1 MRRFPGSATLYHSF
15 HFPETR
21 VPPAVLSRAEV
32 VARVMEVVR
41 RQGYDGASL
50 SELSRATGLGKS
62 SLYHH
67 FPDGKDDMVG
77 AVIGH
82 LETALEASVFAPL
95 RSPGPPAARLRA
107 MNGELE
113 GFYHDGREACVLA
126 ILGIGDASR
135 RFHPRVKKI
144 FRAWID
150 AIASALRD
158 AGLPR
163 PEAQARAEDALV
175 RIEGALVLAR
185 SLGEPA
191 IFGRTLKALPDELL
205 RR

>member
-1 MRRFPGSATLYHSF
+1 MG
-15 HFPETR
+15 
-21 VPPAVLSRAEV
+21 
-32 VARVMEVVR
+32 VVR

-50 SELSRATGLGKS
+50 SELSKATGLGKS

-82 LETALEASVFAPL
+82 LETALEATVFAPL
-95 RSPGPPAARLRA
+95 RSPGPPAGRLRA
-107 MNGELE
+107 MNDQLAA
-113 GFYHDGREACVLA
+113 FYRDGREACVLA
-126 ILGIGDASR
+126 SLGIGDSSR
-135 RFHPRVKKI
+135 RFHPRVRKL

-158 AGLPR
+158 AGLAR
-163 PEAQARAEDALV
+163 PVAQARAEDAIV

-185 SLGEPA
+185 SLGEPE
-191 IFGRTLKALPDELL
+191 IFGRTLRALPDELL

>member
-1 MRRFPGSATLYHSF
+1 VPAAIL
-15 HFPETR
+15 TR
-21 VPPAVLSRAEV
+21 EEV

-50 SELSRATGLGKS
+50 SQLSKATGLGKS

-67 FPDGKDDMVG
+67 FPEGKDDMVG
-77 AVIGH
+77 AVIAH
-82 LETALEASVFAPL
+82 LETALEGSLFAPL
-95 RSPGPPAARLRA
+95 RAPGPPVVRLRA
-107 MNGELE
+107 MTGELAR
-113 GFYHDGREACVLA
+113 FYDDGREACVLA
-126 ILGIGDASR
+126 ILGIGDSSR
-135 RFHPRVKKI
+135 RFHPRVKRI

-150 AIASALRD
+150 AIATALRD
-158 AGLPR
+158 EGLSR
-163 PEAQARAEDALV
+163 AVAQARAEDALV

>member
-1 MRRFPGSATLYHSF
+1 M
-15 HFPETR
+15 
-21 VPPAVLSRAEV
+21 PPAVLTREEV
-32 VARVMEVVR
+32 VARVMAVVR
-41 RQGYDGASL
+41 QRGYDGASL
-50 SELSRATGLGKS
+50 SELSKATGLGKS

-82 LETALEASVFAPL
+82 LEASLETAVFAPL
-95 RSPGPPAARLRA
+95 RSAGQPAARLQA
-107 MNGELE
+107 MTATLD
-113 GFYHDGREACVLA
+113 GFYYGGREACVLA

-135 RFHPRVKKI
+135 RFHPRVKKL

-158 AGLPR
+158 AGLSKPLA
-163 PEAQARAEDALV
+163 EARAEDAIV

-191 IFGRTLKALPDELL
+191 IFGRTLKALPDDLL

>member
-1 MRRFPGSATLYHSF
+1 M
-15 HFPETR
+15 
-21 VPPAVLSRAEV
+21 PPAILSREEV
-32 VARVMEVVR
+32 VARVMAVVR

-50 SELSRATGLGKS
+50 SELSKATGLGKS

-77 AVIGH
+77 AVVGH
-82 LETALEASVFAPL
+82 LETALEETVFAPL
-95 RSPGPPAARLRA
+95 RSAGPPAARLRA
-107 MNGELE
+107 MNSELE
-113 GFYHDGREACVLA
+113 VFYRDGREACVLA
-126 ILGIGDASR
+126 SLGIGDASR
-135 RFHPRVKKI
+135 RFHPRVKKL

-158 AGLPR
+158 AGQPKSV
-163 PEAQARAEDALV
+163 AQARAEDALV

-191 IFGRTLKALPDELL
+191 IFGRTLEALPEELL

>member
-1 MRRFPGSATLYHSF
+1 M
-15 HFPETR
+15 
-21 VPPAVLSRAEV
+21 PPAVLSREEV
-32 VARVMEVVR
+32 VARVMAVVR

-50 SELSRATGLGKS
+50 SQLSKATGLGKS

-82 LETALEASVFAPL
+82 LEAALEESLFAPL
-95 RSPGPPAARLRA
+95 RAAGQPAARLRA

-113 GFYHDGREACVLA
+113 TFYHDGREACVLA
-126 ILGIGDASR
+126 ILGIGDSSR

-158 AGLPR
+158 AGFSKPV
-163 PEAQARAEDALV
+163 AQARAEDALV

-191 IFGRTLKALPDELL
+191 IFGRTLRALPDDLL